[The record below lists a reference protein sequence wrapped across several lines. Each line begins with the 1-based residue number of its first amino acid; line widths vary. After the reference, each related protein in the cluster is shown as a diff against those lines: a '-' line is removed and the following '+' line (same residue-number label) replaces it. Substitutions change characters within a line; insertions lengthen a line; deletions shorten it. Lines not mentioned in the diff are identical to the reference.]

1 MATDNREAISNI
13 RERLH
18 KEPDIFLRLAQNSVT
33 VARSLRQL
41 YLEVSIEIAERI
53 RTSLFND
60 DGELNIRKIDPSTAS
75 SRLTACF
82 IDGGVGEAEIF
93 FRVPLIVRGGIFR
106 VKEGE
111 RDLERR
117 ETFEFF
123 PVLIGDLE
131 GGEKSRSDY
140 ASVVRIIVEL
150 AAIWHVLQD
159 SKYSDI
165 NLIMLHGP
173 LLYRLSAYTN
183 HWFYESDI
191 ERMTQDAEVLI
202 QGYKEFCKEDPVP
215 REWFHTW
222 EQEKKVRANH
232 MIAYLLKSII
242 QQCGERGIHLV
253 GAVERGSATEICK
266 HLFEKML
273 RNGETF
279 HSPLLPSPS
288 GQYARDA
295 EEIINRGN
303 YNDSLLFSLAL
314 EPREYLSPWKAKERY
329 TGFPSVPEGSKPS
342 ALEGFGEWLQEVV
355 PIAYTYLKPV
365 ENTLALRVEFPMNMG
380 RHDDAIQLV
389 MAKVYQYARLLPNYA
404 FPVGLD
410 IVDKFAK
417 VPKWMVEAYRKY
429 IMFNFGRLAQE
440 ESINQKDLE
449 RMLLFYHL
457 HQRSFFN
464 RPRA

>member
-1 MATDNREAISNI
+1 
-13 RERLH
+13 
-18 KEPDIFLRLAQNSVT
+18 LAHNSIT

-41 YLEVSIEIAERI
+41 YLEVSINLAERI
-53 RTSLFND
+53 RKSLFE
-60 DGELNIRKIDPSTAS
+60 GSGLGIRKVDTSGAS
-75 SRLTACF
+75 SHLTACF

-111 RDLERR
+111 HDLERR

-150 AAIWHVLQD
+150 AAVRHVLEN
-159 SKYSDI
+159 SRYSDI
-165 NLIMLHGP
+165 DLIMLHGP
-173 LLYRLSAYTN
+173 LLYRLSAYTD

-191 ERMTQDAEVLI
+191 ERMTQNAEALI
-202 QGYKEFCKEDPVP
+202 QGYKDFCKEDPVP
-215 REWFHTW
+215 RDWFRTW
-222 EQEKKVRANH
+222 AQERKIRANH

-242 QQCGERGIHLV
+242 QKCAQKGIHFV

-266 HLFEKML
+266 QLFKKML
-273 RNGETF
+273 EEEA
-279 HSPLLPSPS
+279 SIDSLLLPNPS

-295 EEIINRGN
+295 EEIIDRGN
-303 YNDSLLFSLAL
+303 YNDPLLFSLVL
-314 EPREYLSPWKAKERY
+314 KPGEYLSFWKAKERY
-329 TGFPSVPEGSKPS
+329 TGFVGELK
-342 ALEGFGEWLQEVV
+342 GFGEWLAGEV

-365 ENTLALRVEFPMNMG
+365 ENALVLRVEFPLNMG
-380 RHDDAIQLV
+380 QQDDDVQLV

-410 IVDKFAK
+410 VVDKFAK

-440 ESINQKDLE
+440 GAIDQTELE

-464 RPRA
+464 RPKA

>member
-1 MATDNREAISNI
+1 MNIDNEGTASDI

-18 KEPDIFLRLAQNSVT
+18 KEPDIFLLLAQNSIS

-53 RTSLFND
+53 RASLFD
-60 DGELNIRKIDPSTAS
+60 DGDKEDDKLTIRKIDPSIALPH
-75 SRLTACF
+75 LTACF

-111 RDLERR
+111 RDLEHR

-150 AAIWHVLQD
+150 AAIWHVLQG

-173 LLYRLSAYTN
+173 LLYRLSAYTD

-191 ERMTQDAEVLI
+191 KHMTEDAETLI
-202 QGYKEFCKEDPVP
+202 QGYKEFCKEDPVS
-215 REWFHTW
+215 RDWFPIW
-222 EQEKKVRANH
+222 AQERKVRANH

-242 QQCGERGIHLV
+242 QRCAEREIYFV
-253 GAVERGSATEICK
+253 GAVERGAATEICK
-266 HLFEKML
+266 QLLKKML
-273 RNGETF
+273 EDDA
-279 HSPLLPSPS
+279 SIDPLLLPNPS
-288 GQYARDA
+288 GQYVRDA

-303 YNDSLLFSLAL
+303 YNDPLLFSLAL
-314 EPREYLSPWKAKERY
+314 EPGEYLSPPWEAKERY
-329 TGFPSVPEGSKPS
+329 TGFVGP
-342 ALEGFGEWLQEVV
+342 LEGFGEWLKTIV

-365 ENTLALRVEFPMNMG
+365 ENALALRVEFPLDMG
-380 RHDDAIQLV
+380 KQDDVMQLV
-389 MAKVYQYARLLPNYA
+389 MTKVYQYARLLPNYA
-404 FPVGLD
+404 FPIGLD
-410 IVDKFAK
+410 VVDKFAK

-440 ESINQKDLE
+440 GTFDQTELE

-464 RPRA
+464 RPKAK